1 MSEPLSIDVIV
12 IGAGAVG
19 ENVAGRVVE
28 RGLSAV
34 LVESDLVGGEC
45 SYWACMPSKALL
57 RPGTVLNAARGVA
70 GAREA
75 VTGVL
80 DPQQVLE
87 RRTSFTSGWDDS
99 SQEEWVTSTGITL
112 ERGWATL
119 TGEREVTISHD
130 DGSATT
136 YRATHA
142 VVLATGSTPTVPP
155 IDGLADLD
163 YWTTREATSAKEV
176 PASLA
181 VLGGGVAGVELAQ
194 AYARLGA
201 EVTVIARSGILG
213 NYPKEASDLVL
224 DALRSEGLTVL
235 TDTATDAV
243 TREDGR
249 FVLDVGDGRTVT
261 AEKLLVSTGRHP
273 NTAGLGL
280 ESIGLD
286 PKTLTRD
293 DTGRVPDAGGWLYA
307 VGDAGGVVQLTHQ
320 GKYEAR
326 ITGDA
331 IAARARGDLGETAA
345 DWSAYA
351 STADRSAVPQ
361 VVFTDPEIAMV
372 GRTLEQARKDGVNAS
387 ETSLEIA
394 VAGSSLHSDGYTG
407 WAQMVVDEDR
417 KVLVGVTFAGPEVS
431 EMLHAATIA
440 IVGEVPLDRLWHA
453 VPAYPTVSEVWL
465 RLLEKYGL

>member
-1 MSEPLSIDVIV
+1 MSEPQSIDVIV

-28 RGLSAV
+28 KGLSAV
-34 LVESDLVGGEC
+34 LVESDLIGGEC

-75 VTGVL
+75 VTGSL
-80 DPQQVLE
+80 DPQQVLA
-87 RRTSFTSGWDDS
+87 RRTSFTSDWDDS
-99 SQEEWVTSTGITL
+99 SQEEWVASAGITL
-112 ERGWATL
+112 ERGWAKL
-119 TGEREVTISHD
+119 IGEREVAIRHD
-130 DGSATT
+130 DGSVST
-136 YRATHA
+136 YRADHA

-163 YWTTREATSAKEV
+163 YWTTRDATSAKEV

-224 DALRSEGLTVL
+224 DALRGEGLTIL
-235 TDTATDAV
+235 TDTATNAV
-243 TREDGR
+243 RVEGGR
-249 FVLDVGDGRTVT
+249 FVLDVGEGQTVT

-273 NTAGLGL
+273 HTSGLGL

-286 PKTLTRD
+286 PTTLTRD
-293 DTGRVPDAGGWLYA
+293 DTGRVPDTGGWLYA

-326 ITGDA
+326 MTGDA
-331 IAARARGDLGETAA
+331 IAARAQGTLGDSAA
-345 DWSAYA
+345 DWSTYT
-351 STADRSAVPQ
+351 STADRGAVPQ

-372 GRTLEQARKDGVNAS
+372 GRTLDQARKDGVNAS

-394 VAGSSLHSDGYTG
+394 VAGSSLHSDGYKG
-407 WAQMVVDEDR
+407 WAQMVVDEDK
-417 KVLVGVTFAGPEVS
+417 KVIVGVTFAGPEVS

-440 IVGEVPLDRLWHA
+440 IVGQVPLDRLWHA

>member
-1 MSEPLSIDVIV
+1 MSEPRTIDVIV

-19 ENVAGRVVE
+19 ENVAGRVVQK
-28 RGLSAV
+28 GLSAV

-57 RPGTVLNAARGVA
+57 RPGTILNAARSVA

-75 VTGVL
+75 VTGTL
-80 DPQQVLE
+80 DAQQVLE
-87 RRTSFTSGWDDS
+87 RRTSFTSDWDDS
-99 SQEEWVTSTGITL
+99 SQEEWVASAGIEL
-112 ERGWATL
+112 QRGWATL
-119 TGEREVTISHD
+119 SGEREVTISHD
-130 DGSATT
+130 DGSTSVFMATQ
-136 YRATHA
+136 A
-142 VVLATGSTPTVPP
+142 VVLATGSTPIVPP
-155 IDGLADLD
+155 IDGLHDLD
-163 YWTTREATSAKEV
+163 YWTTREATSAREV

-181 VLGGGVAGVELAQ
+181 VLGGGVAGIELAQ

-224 DALRSEGLTVL
+224 DALRGEGVIIL
-235 TDTATDAV
+235 TDTATNAV
-243 TREDGR
+243 RKEDGR
-249 FVLDVGDGRTVT
+249 FVLEVGGGRTVT

-273 NTAGLGL
+273 HTSNVGL
-280 ESIGLD
+280 EALGLD
-286 PKTLTRD
+286 PKKLSRD
-293 DTGRVPDAGGWLYA
+293 DTGRVPGAGGWLYA
-307 VGDAGGVVQLTHQ
+307 VGDVGGIVQLTHQ

-326 ITGDA
+326 MTGDA
-331 IAARARGDLGETAA
+331 IAARAQGILGDSAA
-345 DWSAYA
+345 EWSPYA
-351 STADRSAVPQ
+351 STADRGAVPQ

-394 VAGSSLHSDGYTG
+394 VAGSSLHSDGYKG

-440 IVGEVPLDRLWHA
+440 VVGEVPLDRLWHA

-465 RLLEKYGL
+465 RLLEKYGQ